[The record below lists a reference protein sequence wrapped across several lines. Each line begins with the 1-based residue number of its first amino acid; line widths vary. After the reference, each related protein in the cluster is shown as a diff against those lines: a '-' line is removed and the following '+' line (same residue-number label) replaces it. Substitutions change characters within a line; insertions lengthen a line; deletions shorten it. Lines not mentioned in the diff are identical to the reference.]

1 MPDSSLAAERRAK
14 LMSILN
20 SLVEQFSHEVR
31 KRGTDYFVR
40 GAVRIVDAKP
50 GRVRAQVTGTRVY
63 RVELDF
69 DDDDFT
75 NECSCPYYEQ
85 WGECKHIWATIL
97 QAEREGLLGEREFAP
112 RENNGDNGAQSDDDA
127 EDGD

>member
-1 MPDSSLAAERRAK
+1 
-14 LMSILN
+14 MSILN

-63 RVELDF
+63 RVELDL

-112 RENNGDNGAQSDDDA
+112 RESNGEAKDDVPDTDDLD
-127 EDGD
+127 EGD